1 MSEQREQS
9 GSRSSS
15 EKARGNS
22 AWARHGTGRANIG
35 VEAINSGAVA
45 LPSASGPTV
54 MMEAVDGAV
63 DAAVGEE
70 LQQTTGAANIL
81 SGGPPNGETG
91 RMVSVIS
98 FDVRLSIIEMR
109 LLVQ

>member
-15 EKARGNS
+15 EKARGNP

-54 MMEAVDGAV
+54 MMEAV

-98 FDVRLSIIEMR
+98 FDVRLS
-109 LLVQ
+109 VN